1 MGRKSS
7 DNHKKQRSRM
17 AGGIIMLGLG
27 VIFLLN
33 NFDVVYFED
42 SWPFILIIV
51 GFALLIGAL
60 FKNKEPEPGQTP
72 PTT

>member
-1 MGRKSS
+1 MGTKNANNKNGRRGK
-7 DNHKKQRSRM
+7 M

-27 VIFLLN
+27 VLFLLN
-33 NFDVVYFED
+33 NFDVFYLEE

-60 FKNKEPEPGQTP
+60 FKKKGPEPSEIP
-72 PTT
+72 PPA